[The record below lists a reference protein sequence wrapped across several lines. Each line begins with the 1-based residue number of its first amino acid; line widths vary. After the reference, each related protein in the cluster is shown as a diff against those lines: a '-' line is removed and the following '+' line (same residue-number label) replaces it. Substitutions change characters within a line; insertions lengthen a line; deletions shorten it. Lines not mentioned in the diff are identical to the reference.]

1 MKKGKKLLVL
11 STLLGIAIGA
21 GGIIEY
27 HDATQ
32 KVHNKEIMAYKQD
45 ATNILD
51 NVYTKDGKKLLPII
65 YTQSNKNIT
74 RNKIISDFKAKGLT
88 IKNTVPENIGTGTQ
102 IITDKA
108 TYEVVI
114 YGDINGDRMIDWKH
128 PETALQVAAGL
139 REQGIDFR
147 LDMIGGGAL
156 APEMQERARALGLE
170 GQVAFLGYRSPEET
184 RDYMEKAHI
193 FLATSDRHNGFP
205 DSDFI

>member
-114 YGDINGDRMIDWKH
+114 YGDINGDGNVD
-128 PETALQVAAGL
+128 TFDAQLALLNFVYGGEYKLTGSKEIAGNVL
-139 REQGIDFR
+139 NSDT
-147 LDMIGGGAL
+147 
-156 APEMQERARALGLE
+156 QEFYYSLLE
-170 GQVAFLGYRSPEET
+170 KT
-184 RDYMEKAHI
+184 TI
-193 FLATSDRHNGFP
+193 
-205 DSDFI
+205 